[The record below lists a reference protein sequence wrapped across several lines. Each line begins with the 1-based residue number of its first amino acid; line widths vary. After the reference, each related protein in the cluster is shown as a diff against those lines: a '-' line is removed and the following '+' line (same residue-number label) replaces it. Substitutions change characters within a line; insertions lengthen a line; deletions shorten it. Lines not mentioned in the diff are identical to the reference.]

1 MQQDPMTRAESSL
14 DRLTSPHPMGAE
26 GSPMG
31 YISYDWAAARD
42 TLHEDSCEQKAENV
56 DNDMLKKS

>member
-1 MQQDPMTRAESSL
+1 
-14 DRLTSPHPMGAE
+14 MGAE